1 MTALQSLGTLA
12 CLGGIVAVF
21 AVATRRDNVPAM
33 VNATISLLLVFV
45 PILVDLTATRAYGV
59 SLGLAPELPLWV
71 AVAGLIHSYGMLGM
85 YDDVWW
91 WDHLTHTL
99 SAALIAALLYA
110 AILATIDTT
119 AISVGRDVVWTVV
132 VSATL
137 LAGVFWE
144 LVELLARDLARQ
156 FRVPSVLDHYGRRD
170 TVIDLGFDVVG
181 ALLVLVVDVR
191 VFVPMA
197 TASPTGTVTALA
209 WVLGLLTVG
218 SLVLSLV
225 VVVEHAE

>member
-1 MTALQSLGTLA
+1 MAALQSLGIVA
-12 CLGGIVAVF
+12 CLGGIGAVF
-21 AVATRRDNVPAM
+21 ALATRRGNAPAM
-33 VNATISLLLVFV
+33 INASASFLLVVVSIF
-45 PILVDLTATRAYGV
+45 VDLIATRAYGV
-59 SLGLAPELPLWV
+59 SPGLTPELPLWI
-71 AVAGLIHSYGMLGM
+71 AVAGVLHSCGMLGV